1 MEVPA
6 GGDTRE
12 PIDGGVGAIIHN
24 AAIYELLLLL
34 PLVALLWYL
43 QRRRVQPGWLTVTFL
58 LWYGTQR
65 FFTDFLRAY
74 DETVAGLTGAQY
86 LSIGMVI
93 GGLVLATQLRGRD
106 HPPAQSPS
114 RRPDQGNPMVRP
126 TPPAIARS

>member
-1 MEVPA
+1 M
-6 GGDTRE
+6 
-12 PIDGGVGAIIHN
+12 IHN
-24 AAIYELLLLL
+24 TAMYELFLLL

-93 GGLVLATQLRGRD
+93 GGLILAARLATAGPLRLHEPVTVGLMIRGNRWCG
-106 HPPAQSPS
+106 P
-114 RRPDQGNPMVRP
+114 RRR
-126 TPPAIARS
+126 